1 MVKESWSLE
10 EMADSRTM
18 AGNIVDELGGSCRNY
33 KEVLLLK
40 QTMIGVLTNRVGR
53 KIQISLAELQIIYI
67 NTAPSKEVDHNSPF
81 LTCLDCT

>member
-18 AGNIVDELGGSCRNY
+18 AGNIVDELGGSCRNC

-40 QTMIGVLTNRVGR
+40 Q
-53 KIQISLAELQIIYI
+53 I
-67 NTAPSKEVDHNSPF
+67 NNDRSINK
-81 LTCLDCT
+81 